1 MQYKKHLHYMKQG
14 DCIQAGEKET
24 PFCSLPELEIH
35 MTGKT
40 HLSVGTA
47 AAVCVT
53 QPQNLSSLL
62 LCLGTAAIGS
72 VISDIDVTTSE
83 SRDELNKITVI
94 TVLVI
99 AALAFAEWKWNVGIR
114 YRFQKESSIYRLTVS
129 FLIFLGVCT
138 FGKNQPHRSFM
149 HSLPALVLLS
159 GIVYGIFPDITPYFS
174 AAMLSHML
182 IDMLNYKNVRILY
195 PLKFGISLD
204 LCHADGLVSKAL
216 FHAGMAVLTIMVLF
230 LLYRMY
236 FH

>member
-1 MQYKKHLHYMKQG
+1 
-14 DCIQAGEKET
+14 
-24 PFCSLPELEIH
+24 

-72 VISDIDVTTSE
+72 VISDIDVTT
-83 SRDELNKITVI
+83 L
-94 TVLVI
+94 
-99 AALAFAEWKWNVGIR
+99 
-114 YRFQKESSIYRLTVS
+114 
-129 FLIFLGVCT
+129 
-138 FGKNQPHRSFM
+138 
-149 HSLPALVLLS
+149 
-159 GIVYGIFPDITPYFS
+159 VYGIFPDITPYFS

>member
-1 MQYKKHLHYMKQG
+1 MKQG
-14 DCIQAGEKET
+14 YCIQAGEKET

-129 FLIFLGVCT
+129 FLIFLGICT

-149 HSLPALVLLS
+149 HSLPALVILS

-182 IDMLNYKNVRILY
+182 IDMLNYKSGFYTLLN
-195 PLKFGISLD
+195 S
-204 LCHADGLVSKAL
+204 VSAWIC
-216 FHAGMAVLTIMVLF
+216 AMRTAW
-230 LLYRMY
+230 
-236 FH
+236 

>member
-1 MQYKKHLHYMKQG
+1 MQHKKHLHYMKQG

-24 PFCSLPELEIH
+24 PFCGLPELEIH

-94 TVLVI
+94 TVLVV

-138 FGKNQPHRSFM
+138 FGKNQPNRSFM
-149 HSLPALVLLS
+149 HSLPALVILS

-182 IDMLNYKNVRILY
+182 IDML
-195 PLKFGISLD
+195 KFTKKCPDFIPS
-204 LCHADGLVSKAL
+204 
-216 FHAGMAVLTIMVLF
+216 
-230 LLYRMY
+230 
-236 FH
+236 